1 MATTI
6 PSWWILSQLY
16 GIIRV
21 VKIEIEAP
29 AKINLYLRVLGRRP
43 DGYHDIDTLITRI
56 SLADT
61 VTIEQR
67 PEKRPA
73 EISVSCPGFPEIS
86 GKANLAYRAAELYL
100 AAKGSNFGLN
110 ILIHKKIPVAA
121 GLGGG
126 SSDAAAVLLGLD
138 RLSTG
143 GLGSEHLHQLACE
156 LGADVPF
163 FLRRG
168 TCRARGIGHDL
179 EQVGSLPAFWVILA
193 CAPFGLSARKV
204 YESLKFPLTSNC
216 HDDRNTPLIRDGALS
231 ELALRLHNDLQ
242 AVGERIK
249 PVIRRVYDEMLRAG
263 ATGALMSGSGPT
275 VFGLSA
281 SEKEAYSVREKIKKE
296 RDWRYLV
303 AKG

>member
-1 MATTI
+1 MATAI
-6 PSWWILSQLY
+6 PSWWILCPVC
-16 GIIRV
+16 GMIMT

-67 PEKRPA
+67 PGG
-73 EISVSCPGFPEIS
+73 ISVDCPGFPELS

-100 AAKGSNFGLN
+100 AASGADMGLN
-110 ILIHKKIPVAA
+110 ILIRKEIPIAS

-126 SSDAAAVLLGLD
+126 SSDAASVLLGLD
-138 RLSTG
+138 RLAHG
-143 GLGSEHLHQLACE
+143 GLGSERLHRLACE
-156 LGADVPF
+156 IGADVPF

-168 TCRARGIGHDL
+168 PCRARGIGHEL
-179 EQVGSLPAFWVILA
+179 EPAGPLPVFWVILA
-193 CAPFGLSARKV
+193 CAPFGLSAREI
-204 YESLKFPLTSNC
+204 YESLKFPLTSKWP
-216 HDDRNTPLIRDGALS
+216 DDRNTSLVRGVALR
-231 ELALRLHNDLQ
+231 ELASRLHNDLQ
-242 AVGERIK
+242 AVGERTR
-249 PVIRRVYDEMLRAG
+249 PVIRRVCGEMLRAG
-263 ATGALMSGSGPT
+263 AVGALMSGSGPA
-275 VFGLSA
+275 VFGLSV
-281 SEKEAYSVREKIKKE
+281 SEEEACDVREKIKKE